1 METINNNK
9 NRNTEKSIKT
19 VLVAGGAGFI
29 GSNLCRR
36 LLSENNKV
44 ICLDNLFT
52 GKMQNIQP
60 LLTHKNFKFVNH
72 DIIKPIT
79 TISEKIDEIY
89 HLACP
94 ASPPKYQIDPI
105 YTLKINFTGT
115 INLLELAREKN
126 SRILFSST
134 SEVYGEPE
142 KTPQREDYRG
152 NVNTIGIRSCYDE
165 GKRVAETLMMD
176 YHNKYGVDTRIVR
189 IFNTYGP
196 YMDKDDG
203 RVITNLVRQM
213 LNNEDITIY
222 GDGTQTRSFCYIDDQ
237 IEGQIRLMNSDYHLP
252 VNIGNPREITVN
264 KLCEIIKTLIDTQS
278 TIVFCPLPL
287 DDPKNRNPDIGL
299 AKKLLDWEPETD
311 LIDGLKKTINYMKT
325 DMSVKNLSEENLSVN

>member
-1 METINNNK
+1 MENSKNNINKTKTIL
-9 NRNTEKSIKT
+9 I
-19 VLVAGGAGFI
+19 AGGAGFI

-36 LLSENNKV
+36 VLQENNKV

-52 GKMQNIQP
+52 GKMSNIQE
-60 LLTHKNFKFVNH
+60 LLSHDNFKFINH
-72 DIIKPIT
+72 DIIEPIT
-79 TISEKIDEIY
+79 TISENIDEIY

-105 YTLKINFTGT
+105 YTLKINFIGT
-115 INLLELAREKN
+115 TNLLELAREKN

-142 KTPQREDYRG
+142 KSPQREDYRG
-152 NVNTIGIRSCYDE
+152 NVNTVGIRSCYDE
-165 GKRVAETLMMD
+165 GKRVAETLVMD

-203 RVITNLVRQM
+203 RVVTNLIRQM

-222 GDGTQTRSFCYIDDQ
+222 GDGTQTRSFCYIEDQ
-237 IEGQIRLMNSDYHLP
+237 IEGQIRLMNSDYYLP
-252 VNIGNPREITVN
+252 VNIGNPREITIN
-264 KLCEIIKTLIDTQS
+264 KLCEILKTLINTQS
-278 TIVFCPLPL
+278 NISYHPLPL
-287 DDPKNRNPDIGL
+287 DDPTNRRPDIEL
-299 AKKLLDWEPETD
+299 ARKLLDWQPETD
-311 LIDGLKKTINYMKT
+311 IINGLKKTINYMKT
-325 DMSVKNLSEENLSVN
+325 ILSEETITKSNLSQCIVNN